1 MSEQPKPGPKPG
13 RKPGAATEVAHL
25 GRDPARHLGAIN
37 TPVYRASTILFDS
50 VADYEAS
57 QRGQSKSLNYGL
69 RGLPTVTDLQ
79 SAVATLEG
87 GHAALAVPSGL
98 AATTLPLLALTSA
111 GDHVLVTD
119 SVYGPTRRFCNNHLT
134 RLGVEVSYYDPLI
147 GSGIER
153 EMRPNTRAVFLESP
167 GSLSFEVQDVRAIAA
182 VAHAHDA
189 LVLLDNTWATPLFF
203 RAFDHGVDVALHA
216 GTKYLGGHSDL
227 LIGLIVGNK
236 ASFPRLHRLWT
247 DTGVTASSDDCFLAL
262 RGLRTLAVRLERH
275 QASALRI
282 ARWLKDRE
290 EVSEVI
296 YPALPGAR
304 GHALWKRDFSG
315 ACGLFGVILKP
326 APKERVEAMLNGLR
340 WFKLGVSWGGFESLI
355 LPINDAVRSVTRW
368 DPEGPYLRLH
378 VGLEDPDDLIDD
390 LAGGLARLRA

>member
-1 MSEQPKPGPKPG
+1 MSEERNPEAKPG

-79 SAVATLEG
+79 AAIATLEG

-134 RLGVEVSYYDPLI
+134 RLGIEVSYYDPLI

-167 GSLSFEVQDVRAIAA
+167 GSLSFEVQDVPAIAA
-182 VAHAHDA
+182 IAHARGA

-203 RAFDHGVDVALHA
+203 RAFDHGVDVAVHA

-227 LIGLIVGNK
+227 LIGL
-236 ASFPRLHRLWT
+236 
-247 DTGVTASSDDCFLAL
+247 
-262 RGLRTLAVRLERH
+262 
-275 QASALRI
+275 
-282 ARWLKDRE
+282 
-290 EVSEVI
+290 
-296 YPALPGAR
+296 
-304 GHALWKRDFSG
+304 
-315 ACGLFGVILKP
+315 
-326 APKERVEAMLNGLR
+326 
-340 WFKLGVSWGGFESLI
+340 
-355 LPINDAVRSVTRW
+355 
-368 DPEGPYLRLH
+368 
-378 VGLEDPDDLIDD
+378 
-390 LAGGLARLRA
+390 

>member
-167 GSLSFEVQDVRAIAA
+167 GSLSFEIQDVRAIAA

-290 EVSEVI
+290 EVAEVV
-296 YPALPGAR
+296 YPALPGSR
-304 GHALWKRDFSG
+304 GHTLWKRDFAG

-326 APKERVEAMLNGLR
+326 APKERVEAMLNDLR

-368 DPEGPYLRLH
+368 EPEGPYLRLH

-390 LAGGLARLRA
+390 LAGGLARLRP

>member
-1 MSEQPKPGPKPG
+1 MPRSPC
-13 RKPGAATEVAHL
+13 
-25 GRDPARHLGAIN
+25 
-37 TPVYRASTILFDS
+37 
-50 VADYEAS
+50 
-57 QRGQSKSLNYGL
+57 L
-69 RGLPTVTDLQ
+69 RVWPRRR
-79 SAVATLEG
+79 
-87 GHAALAVPSGL
+87 
-98 AATTLPLLALTSA
+98 LPLLALTSA

-153 EMRPNTRAVFLESP
+153 EMRPNTRVVFLESP
-167 GSLSFEVQDVRAIAA
+167 GSLSFEVQDVPAIAA
-182 VAHAHDA
+182 VAHAHGA
-189 LVLLDNTWATPLFF
+189 LVLLDNTWATPLHF
-203 RAFDHGVDVALHA
+203 RAFDHGVDVSLHA

-282 ARWLKDRE
+282 AQWLRERE
-290 EVSEVI
+290 EVAEVI
-296 YPALPGAR
+296 YPALPGCAR
-304 GHALWKRDFSG
+304 AR
-315 ACGLFGVILKP
+315 A
-326 APKERVEAMLNGLR
+326 VEARFHRRLR
-340 WFKLGVSWGGFESLI
+340 TVRRDPASPRRRRGSTRCWTGCAGSSWASSWGGFESLI
-355 LPINDAVRSVTRW
+355 LPINDAVRSATRW
-368 DPEGPYLRLH
+368 APGGPYIRLH